1 MLNWLWRVL
10 IIKGMTIAGAL
21 VYFSSSTELMFQV
34 AQNYVSGMQGLGDF
48 FSRTLNVIL
57 SQHIG
62 G

>member
-1 MLNWLWRVL
+1 
-10 IIKGMTIAGAL
+10 MTIAGAL